1 MVPAAH
7 ACQGG
12 YGVVAIRGG
21 HLLLEEPRPLLEL
34 LEEEEEELLLLLPEA
49 SCPAAAASAAAP
61 ARSGRGPSSTR
72 SSLALILGRPRLACR
87 HACMTT
93 QTLAA

>member
-12 YGVVAIRGG
+12 YGVVAIGGG

-34 LEEEEEELLLLLPEA
+34 LEEEELLLLLLPEA

-72 SSLALILGRPRLACR
+72 RSLALILGRPRLACR
-87 HACMTT
+87 HDCMTT
-93 QTLAA
+93 QTLAV